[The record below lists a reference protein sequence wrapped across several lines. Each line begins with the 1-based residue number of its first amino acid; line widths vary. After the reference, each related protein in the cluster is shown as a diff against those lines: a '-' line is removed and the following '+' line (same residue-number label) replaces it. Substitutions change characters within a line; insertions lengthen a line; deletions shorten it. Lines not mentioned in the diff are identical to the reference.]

1 MKIAT
6 DLTTRVRLGEVHALA
21 LMMIATDQVF
31 QEVLGNGTTI
41 TSGIDGKHMI
51 GSKHFVGH
59 ALDFRTRGIGGL
71 ELETI
76 STRLKERL
84 GRDYDV
90 IIEDTHLH
98 VEFDPKA

>member
-1 MKIAT
+1 MKLAT

-21 LMMIATDQVF
+21 LMMLATEQVF
-31 QEVLGNGTTI
+31 QEVLGQGATI

-51 GSKHFVGH
+51 GSKHFIGH
-59 ALDFRTRGIGGL
+59 ALDFRTRGIGAL

-76 STRLKERL
+76 SKKLKERL

-90 IIEDTHLH
+90 VIEETHLH
-98 VEFDPKA
+98 VELDPKA